1 MQRKEAIFLSGI
13 LLLIQVSQKFYH
25 IHGLVREH
33 EMISKE
39 SVESY
44 YCDHEI
50 NKKIIIWFTLRMLNE
65 E

>member
-1 MQRKEAIFLSGI
+1 MQRKEVIFLSGI
-13 LLLIQVSQKFYH
+13 LLLIQVSEKLDP
-25 IHGLVREH
+25 IHGLVRED

-39 SVESY
+39 SGESY

-50 NKKIIIWFTLRMLNE
+50 NNKIIIWFTVRMLNE